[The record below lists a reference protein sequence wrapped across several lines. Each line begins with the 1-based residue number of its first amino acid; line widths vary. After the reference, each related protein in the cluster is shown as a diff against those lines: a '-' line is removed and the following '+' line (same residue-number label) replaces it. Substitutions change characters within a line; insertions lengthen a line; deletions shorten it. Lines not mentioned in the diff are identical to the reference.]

1 MTIEALSAPNCY
13 EAWKAASMHLL
24 RLSGSRE
31 SNLLVQIENPIEWDE
46 NWFSRIDPRR
56 VSSGGENPDDV
67 ANTIFPA
74 STWKK
79 SESRDE
85 FYARYKRAHS
95 RSQHKRWGTYFLRLI
110 DFGQTHVNQL
120 ERSLRVFEE
129 WEKNPGT
136 AVVFHLS
143 SAETDVPRP
152 LGGPC
157 LQLIQLQAWGNTIDM
172 TAVYRNHDFFNKAF
186 PNYVGLGRL
195 LNFICEQ
202 SERNVGKLVCH
213 SGHAY
218 FNSSK
223 EVARN
228 LLARA

>member
-1 MTIEALSAPNCY
+1 MEALSAPNCY
-13 EAWKAASMHLL
+13 EAWIAASTHLL
-24 RLSGSRE
+24 RQRGSHE
-31 SNLLVQIENPIEWDE
+31 SNLLVEVENPVEWNDE
-46 NWFSRIDPRR
+46 WFLRIDPRR
-56 VSSGGENPDDV
+56 VSSRGENPDNV

-74 STWKK
+74 STWEK

-95 RSQHKRWGTYFLRLI
+95 RSRHKRWGTYFLRLI

-120 ERSLRVFEE
+120 ERSLGVFAE

-136 AVVFHLS
+136 AVVFHFS

-157 LQLIQLQAWGNTIDM
+157 LQLIQLQAWNNTIDM

-223 EVARN
+223 QVAQN
-228 LLARA
+228 LLARV

>member
-1 MTIEALSAPNCY
+1 MAIEALSAPNCY

-24 RLSGSRE
+24 GLTGSHE
-31 SNLLVQIENPIEWDE
+31 SNLLVQIENPIEWDD

-56 VSSGGENPDDV
+56 VSGSGENPADV

-74 STWKK
+74 STWQK

-95 RSQHKRWGTYFLRLI
+95 RGRHKRWGTYFLRLI

-120 ERSLRVFEE
+120 ERSLRVFKE

-157 LQLIQLQAWGNTIDM
+157 LQLIQLQAWGGTIDM

-195 LNFICEQ
+195 LNFICGE

-223 EVARN
+223 EIARS